1 MKRCWFRHREC
12 QCCQYC
18 PNSCQLWL
26 LLSIF
31 WYLCHILCQFSQV
44 TGVFW
49 LHFVTVLNHHS
60 YFCIFTRIKCCKF
73 KFRQIANLTLWADIH
88 ASRQRGCCWCN
99 SWGRHVP
106 WRNRTTS
113 YANDILGHFPARLVG
128 TEAVKE
134 KHDVFQ
140 TPVAKPHWTL
150 KLRPVTE
157 KKSLLQAFIHRITA
171 AKTALAMWLVLAK

>member
-1 MKRCWFRHREC
+1 M
-12 QCCQYC
+12 
-18 PNSCQLWL
+18 
-26 LLSIF
+26 
-31 WYLCHILCQFSQV
+31 
-44 TGVFW
+44 
-49 LHFVTVLNHHS
+49 
-60 YFCIFTRIKCCKF
+60 
-73 KFRQIANLTLWADIH
+73 
-88 ASRQRGCCWCN
+88 
-99 SWGRHVP
+99 P

-113 YANDILGHFPARLVG
+113 YANDILGHFPATLVG

-171 AKTALAMWLVLAK
+171 CSPSFISTVIPVVPALPWNTNLVKHCFLLFWLHNGRRASFKLLSFYFPEQIQYCTEKHSEIEVLLRTSPYADGVILLQPLHCTHCIYFRMVSFSERTVCCQFK